1 MDPSAPLVDKIIY
14 ICDVI
19 QHLGLNPKS
28 FITSFLEIN
37 NPDLKSR
44 RGYWGISRGWPS
56 TFELLGAI
64 QGQFMRNAPG
74 ALKWSKYIQDQNPT
88 SGIHPNGSYISSA
101 AITPEVF
108 NSDSK
113 ERHYEKLTTL
123 EMPFLYQMLM
133 RMLSNGSHPEDAT
146 EEELHPPVV
155 LGQQAPIEVL
165 EEDLMEREG
174 FEYARS
180 KNTTSSRHS
189 RYKRIAFSVC
199 GMLSFAKNRRHNV
212 LQVENSIR
220 FLACGMSERV
230 NEYLHHV
237 GLTSSRQTAIDSLRT
252 LSAYAESNLRKVMAL
267 EVSPAFGPFICI
279 DNLDMEE
286 RVHLVSV
293 GHRTMMFHGTW
304 GYIHT
309 PPKALLESLDLS
321 EITLQSYNQALQT
334 VRTMNITPRDFL
346 PDRATE
352 DHYVQVWK
360 SQLATVMKKYIAIPA
375 TTEGAHPTQPPPLE
389 VLSHAAPDFHML
401 KLMDEADNSAEGIGQ
416 VMESIRRQTG
426 LTPAEFVGRLQPMEG
441 DLGTCQNFHSMRALR
456 APNNRPEEN
465 MNNITFQLGAS
476 HTLWNIGQT
485 IFTKHFGDS
494 NNGENMGAWR
504 TLNALGTPP
513 NKVLQKKDFTGMI
526 RHLERVHE
534 ATLFH
539 CLRVIM
545 KIEGQPIRDTL
556 PTIPTSRWNQ
566 VIDDCYLKY
575 CSPAARRQAYEKC
588 RVDKSMQHR
597 KLDETELDEVKK
609 RHKQSKLSNLLVRLH
624 EFSTVVEA
632 NRAMKQGDIGRLIN
646 IWRMWSVM
654 SQSLPGLTHYATY
667 LPRLVILLTK
677 VLPPSL
683 SKFFQHSML
692 VSPSGRP
699 GHFVAKDFFLENHN
713 YWLKFFYNR
722 GDIGTQVERL
732 KELFSLNIPLL
743 RSLFH
748 SMQLDSGKE
757 RVYQSHKVTLSP
769 NSLQLFRQMAFDS
782 NLLDQ
787 YDRKN
792 HYRDITIDDSLV
804 EGVGCFQDII
814 SHKDHNLSRLRSHIP
829 TYHQRRDDEEVS
841 QARNMLMSDEDAMGS
856 DKIMDE
862 SDNPEEMD
870 PPSSDCM

>member
-74 ALKWSKYIQDQNPT
+74 ALKWSEYIQDQNPT

-230 NEYLHHV
+230 NEYLHHL

-267 EVSPAFGPFICI
+267 E
-279 DNLDMEE
+279 
-286 RVHLVSV
+286 
-293 GHRTMMFHGTW
+293 
-304 GYIHT
+304 
-309 PPKALLESLDLS
+309 ALLESLDLS

-588 RVDKSMQHR
+588 RVDKSMQRR

-667 LPRLVILLTK
+667 LPRLVLLLTK
-677 VLPPSL
+677 
-683 SKFFQHSML
+683 
-692 VSPSGRP
+692 
-699 GHFVAKDFFLENHN
+699 
-713 YWLKFFYNR
+713 
-722 GDIGTQVERL
+722 
-732 KELFSLNIPLL
+732 
-743 RSLFH
+743 
-748 SMQLDSGKE
+748 
-757 RVYQSHKVTLSP
+757 
-769 NSLQLFRQMAFDS
+769 MAFDS
-782 NLLDQ
+782 DLLDQ

-829 TYHQRRDDEEVS
+829 TYHQRHDDEEVS